1 MSETRSAIPYISHLR
16 LTKRPTRRWQPTGYT
31 NRDGQDLYQQVTDLP
46 GIEVEITP
54 YMGTVKGPAQQF
66 RFPLK
71 AFFEEALQAHE
82 AIENPST
89 EQLKV
94 IENLQATIARADVT
108 WAESILLAG
117 ELPTLAALWADVFSD
132 ALDEFPSW
140 AESNSAGG
148 IPVELK
154 EMQWDARFPA
164 EGAKSIDL
172 NVGVFNGDA
181 DPTVYSLSFED
192 SASREQRLAYDAQIE
207 AEIDRL
213 TAAVETANG
222 TEKTELETQLTAREN
237 ERDQR
242 ATIERGLMSDLLSKS
257 SVQQSFPT
265 LLVSILGAL
274 KQTKWPDL
282 DMALVQQRLAAA
294 LGAMIPEPEEVT

>member
-71 AFFEEALQAHE
+71 AFFEEALEAHE

-94 IENLQATIARADVT
+94 IENLQATIARTDVT

-117 ELPTLAALWADVFSD
+117 ELPALAALWADVFSD

-140 AESNSAGG
+140 AESNSGGG
-148 IPVELK
+148 IPVELR

-181 DPTVYSLSFED
+181 DPTVYALSFED
-192 SASREQRLAYDAQIE
+192 AASRDQRLAYDAQIA
-207 AEIDRL
+207 AEVDRL
-213 TAAVETANG
+213 TAAVEAASG
-222 TEKTELETQLTAREN
+222 TEKTELQQQLDARIAEQ
-237 ERDQR
+237 EQR
-242 ATIERGLMSDLLSKS
+242 AKIERGLMSSLLAKP
-257 SVQQSFPT
+257 SVTASLPV
-265 LLVSILGAL
+265 LLMSIIGAL
-274 KQTKWPDL
+274 KKTKWPSL
-282 DMALVQQRLAAA
+282 DMGLVQQRMASALAN
-294 LGAMIPEPEEVT
+294 LG

>member
-31 NRDGQDLYQQVTDLP
+31 NRDGQDLHQQVTDLP

-71 AFFEEALQAHE
+71 AFFEDALAAHQE
-82 AIENPST
+82 IEKPT
-89 EQLKV
+89 AEQLKV
-94 IENLQATIARADVT
+94 IENLQATINRADIT

-117 ELPTLAALWADVFSD
+117 ELPTLDSLWADVFSY

-140 AESNSAGG
+140 AESSSAGG

-164 EGAKSIDL
+164 DGPKSIDL
-172 NVGVFNGDA
+172 NVGVFNGDM

-192 SASREQRLAYDAQIE
+192 QGTREQRLAYDAQIQS
-207 AEIDRL
+207 EIDRL
-213 TAAVETANG
+213 TDAVANASG
-222 TEKTELETQLTAREN
+222 TEKVELESQLAARKN
-237 ERDQR
+237 EQEQR
-242 ATIERGLMSDLLSKS
+242 AKIERGLMSSLFAKPSVSESLPVLLM
-257 SVQQSFPT
+257 
-265 LLVSILGAL
+265 SILGAL
-274 KQTKWPDL
+274 KKTKWPNL
-282 DMALVQQRLAAA
+282 DMALVQQRMAAA
-294 LGAMIPEPEEVT
+294 LAGLK

>member
-54 YMGTVKGPAQQF
+54 YMGTVKGPPQQF

-71 AFFEEALQAHE
+71 AFFAEALKAHE

-94 IENLQATIARADVT
+94 IENLQATIARTDVT

-257 SVQQSFPT
+257 SVQQSLPT
-265 LLVSILGAL
+265 LLLSILGAL

-282 DMALVQQRLAAA
+282 DMTLVQQRLVAA
-294 LGAMIPEPEEVT
+294 LANFG

>member
-71 AFFEEALQAHE
+71 AFFEEALAVYL
-82 AIENPST
+82 AIEKPT
-89 EQLKV
+89 EEQLKV
-94 IENLQATIARADVT
+94 IENLQATIARTDVT

-117 ELPTLAALWADVFSD
+117 GLPTLLGLWEDVFSD

-140 AESNSAGG
+140 SESNSAGG

-154 EMQWDARFPA
+154 EMQWNARLPADAP
-164 EGAKSIDL
+164 KSIDL
-172 NVGVFNGDA
+172 SVGVFNGETI
-181 DPTVYSLSFED
+181 DPSIYSLSFED
-192 SASREQRLAYDAQIE
+192 VETRNQRLAYDAQIE
-207 AEIDRL
+207 AAIDSL
-213 TAAVETANG
+213 VAQVAAASG
-222 TEKTELETQLTAREN
+222 AEKTQLEQQLTARQN
-237 ERDQR
+237 EQAQR
-242 ATIERGLMSDLLSKS
+242 AAIERGQMATLLSKA
-257 SVQQSFPT
+257 SVQQSLPT
-265 LLVSILGAL
+265 LLMSILGVL
-274 KQTKWPDL
+274 KQTQWPDL
-282 DMALVQQRLAAA
+282 DMALVQQRLVAAIGS
-294 LGAMIPEPEEVT
+294 LIPSE